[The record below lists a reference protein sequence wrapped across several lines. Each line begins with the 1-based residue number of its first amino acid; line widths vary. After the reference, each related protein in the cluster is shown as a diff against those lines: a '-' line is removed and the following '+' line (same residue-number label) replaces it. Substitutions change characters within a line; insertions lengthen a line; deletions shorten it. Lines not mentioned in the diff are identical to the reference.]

1 MSIGYIFRI
10 SILDDDIQFS
20 CNNTNI
26 TIHRLVYT
34 SLFYIYK
41 NFNIITRMKYF

>member
-1 MSIGYIFRI
+1 MPIGYIFRI

-20 CNNTNI
+20 CNNANI

-41 NFNIITRMKYF
+41 KFNIITRMKYF